1 MNSSLMST
9 GQILIT
15 EDTVR
20 KVQEAKLP
28 GGSQILIRTG
38 SGETIPLE
46 TDIQRMLLQ
55 TLESVASSGEVT
67 IGRIPE
73 ELTSTTAA
81 DLLGVSRPTLMKW
94 VRQGE
99 IDSFKVGSHTR
110 FHRKEVLQL
119 KARRAEERKT
129 AFDELRSA
137 TAENDELFDD

>member
-129 AFDELRSA
+129 AFDELRST